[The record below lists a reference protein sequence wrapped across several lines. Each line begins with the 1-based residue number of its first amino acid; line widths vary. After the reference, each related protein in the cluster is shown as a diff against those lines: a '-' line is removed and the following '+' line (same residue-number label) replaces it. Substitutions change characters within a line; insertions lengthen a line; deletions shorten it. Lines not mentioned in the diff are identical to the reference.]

1 MLKYVVMQND
11 PIIPSQPTYSAP
23 DSNLDYSFITNPS
36 STKPKRFNLNG
47 SSMKI
52 KILVIIGG
60 VIILWILFSVISS
73 LLANPIYNTAD
84 FTSVLQNQ
92 AELIHIFSVDT
103 STTQEL
109 SSLTPT
115 NQGLVNSA
123 LLVFTSDQNR
133 TLAYLKS
140 NGTVINPIL
149 LTQGINP
156 SYDTELTNSLQTN
169 EFNQVFD
176 QIVKAQLNQYA
187 KILNQTYTSTKG
199 PKGKAMLR
207 SEYSNVNLINKQ
219 INLASG

>member
-1 MLKYVVMQND
+1 MQND
-11 PIIPSQPTYSAP
+11 SMPPTIPTYSAP
-23 DSNLDYSFITNPS
+23 NPNLDYSFITNPS
-36 STKPKRFNLNG
+36 PIKSKRFNLNG
-47 SSMKI
+47 SSMKT
-52 KILVIIGG
+52 KILVIIGSL
-60 VIILWILFSVISS
+60 VILWILFAIIGS
-73 LLANPIYNTAD
+73 LLANPIYNTTD
-84 FTSVLQNQ
+84 FTNVLQNQ

-103 STTQEL
+103 STPQEL

-140 NGTVINPIL
+140 NGTIINPIV
-149 LTQGINP
+149 LTQGINS
-156 SYDTELTNSLQTN
+156 SYDTQLNNSLQTN

-187 KILNQTYTSTKG
+187 KTLDQTYASTKG
-199 PKGKAMLR
+199 PKGKAMLK